1 MIAYPI
7 GSSPEQSAEKAMVAP
22 VPEHNQVESTFLRTL
37 HNLLCRMSSQAFN
50 FN

>member
-1 MIAYPI
+1 VIAYPI
-7 GSSPEQSAEKAMVAP
+7 GSSPEQPAEKTV
-22 VPEHNQVESTFLRTL
+22 VTSIPEHNQVESTFLRTF

>member
-1 MIAYPI
+1 MVAYPI
-7 GSSPEQSAEKAMVAP
+7 GSSPEQSAEKAV
-22 VPEHNQVESTFLRTL
+22 VTSIPEHNEIESTFIRTF